1 MDDRLDWYTTRV
13 REDGSQ
19 EVHIRSIGSKE
30 AGKPVYLNK
39 EQTRLFMRTL
49 DHLANDTSI
58 PWAQARQAVLRA
70 FAETLTPSK

>member
-19 EVHIRSIGSKE
+19 EVHIRSIGSQE
-30 AGKPVYLNK
+30 ASKPVYLNK

-58 PWAQARQAVLRA
+58 PWAEARQAVLRA